1 VINLWRA
8 LAGLSRPAA
17 GAATDAGG
25 VAARAADAATCVDY
39 GAGMPVAPGVTVPA
53 MTLASINFRARPH
66 KRGELLSAV
75 DVTVERMR
83 ALPTCEQCRLFV
95 DAEDPCSF
103 TLASEWQSSS
113 DAEAFFSSRD
123 FYIFR
128 GMRILL
134 RDEPTIVLDEVESR
148 VMRAVHAH

>member
-1 VINLWRA
+1 
-8 LAGLSRPAA
+8 
-17 GAATDAGG
+17 
-25 VAARAADAATCVDY
+25 
-39 GAGMPVAPGVTVPA
+39 

-83 ALPTCEQCRLFV
+83 ALPACERCRLFV

-103 TLASEWQSSS
+103 TLTSEWQSSS

-134 RDEPTIVLDEVESR
+134 RDEPIIVLDEVGSR
-148 VMRAVHAH
+148 VTRPVHAH